1 MTGGG
6 DSSIWGVGTSAFGK
20 QPEIPGPEL
29 VRQAVLEALDDAG
42 VDRVDA
48 VYAGTVFGAP
58 GTIQRALQTVGIVEV
73 PIVSIENAC
82 ATGTTAFHE
91 ARVNVETGR
100 FERVLA
106 LGVETMTLHFGGAI
120 HPEATD
126 REGRQGMA
134 LPSVYAMS
142 ATRYLHEFGVTPE
155 QLASVSVKNHNHATG
170 NPRAQHQQ
178 VVTVDDVLASRMIA
192 DPLTLLQC
200 CSIAD
205 AAAAAVVG
213 PARGRPRDV
222 RIRSSALRSGKL
234 WDHRAS
240 KVWGWD
246 IVHDTARDAYEQAGI
261 GPGDVDVF
269 EVHDAFTIGEI
280 VTIEA
285 LGLAELGAGAKLTES
300 GHTTIGGPQPVNP
313 SGGLLSRGHPLGA
326 TGLAQLAEIVWQLRG
341 EAGARQVD
349 GARLG
354 VVETMGGGTA
364 GIDGN
369 GCVVAVLEA
378 ASAGSA
384 GSA

>member
-1 MTGGG
+1 MSAT
-6 DSSIWGVGTSAFGK
+6 IWGVGTSMFGK
-20 QPEIPGPEL
+20 QPGVSGPEL
-29 VRQAVLEALDDAG
+29 VRQAVFEALEDAD
-42 VDRVDA
+42 VDVHQVDA
-48 VYAGTVFGAP
+48 VYGGTVFGAP
-58 GTIQRALQTVGIVEV
+58 GAIQRALQAIGIIEV
-73 PIVSIENAC
+73 PIITIENAC

-91 ARVNVETGR
+91 ARAGVDRGR

-120 HPEATD
+120 HPEPTD

-142 ATRYLHEFGVTPE
+142 ASRYVHEFGVTPE
-155 QLASVSVKNHNHATG
+155 QLASVSVKNHRHATG
-170 NPRAQHQQ
+170 NPRAQHQR
-178 VVTVDDVLASRMIA
+178 VFGVDEVLASRMVA

-205 AAAAAVVG
+205 AAAAAVIG
-213 PARGRPRDV
+213 PDRSRPGDV
-222 RIRSSALRSGKL
+222 TIRSSALRSGKL
-234 WDHRAS
+234 WDHRS
-240 KVWGWD
+240 SYVWGWEV
-246 IVHDTARDAYEQAGI
+246 VHDTARVAYEQASV
-261 GPGDVDVF
+261 DVRDIDVF
-269 EVHDAFTIGEI
+269 ELHDAFTIGEI

-300 GHTTIGGPQPVNP
+300 GHTTIGGPQVVNP

-341 EAGARQVD
+341 EAGARQVE

-369 GCVVAVLEA
+369 GCVVAVLE
-378 ASAGSA
+378 STGMRSP
-384 GSA
+384 